1 MTRGSLYEFSVSAI
15 HGYAGDL
22 LFHTEVFISLA
33 TEFTFP
39 ARPVHPGNANS
50 LSQFQLI
57 DGCSFFHNAAGNLL
71 PEAQRLFGDWN
82 DLQPLA
88 IGHVPI
94 RMADAARPALAPHL
108 LRSASTPTA

>member
-39 ARPVHPGNANS
+39 AGPVHPGNANA
-50 LSQFQLI
+50 LSEFQLI
-57 DGCSFFHNAAGNLL
+57 DGCSFFHNAAGDLV
-71 PEAQRLFGDWN
+71 PEDQRFFCDGN
-82 DLQPLA
+82 DLRPIAKKPQ
-88 IGHVPI
+88 IGRAHV
-94 RMADAARPALAPHL
+94 
-108 LRSASTPTA
+108 